1 MLRCP
6 LTTMFSA
13 AYKVFMDKLD
23 AFRNIAAQASR
34 GELVFPTNVDASI
47 KLQQALEDPDCHLE
61 SAAKMV
67 LLEPLVAARA
77 VAIANSVAYNRSGA
91 EIASVRA
98 AVMRLGFRTLHSLVA
113 AVMVRQLTAKVTNPL
128 LKVKATRL
136 WEHTA
141 HVAALSQVLAKRLTR
156 IDPETAMFAAIVHEV
171 GGFYLLSRAE
181 DFPGLL
187 EGDSEDW
194 AEYGEKIIGR
204 GVLKKLNVPEAVL
217 AAVESLWTGVGSNP
231 PTTLGDILFLA
242 NQLSPIPSP
251 LHPEID
257 VGAAP
262 DTFPLEVEID
272 GETLADIL
280 EDNAEEIK

>member
-1 MLRCP
+1 ME
-6 LTTMFSA
+6 
-13 AYKVFMDKLD
+13 KLD
-23 AFRNIAAQASR
+23 AFRNIAAQTSH

-113 AVMVRQLTAKVTNPL
+113 AVMVRQLTGKVTNAT
-128 LKVKATRL
+128 LKVMASRL

-156 IDPETAMFAAIVHEV
+156 VDPETAMFAGIVHEV

-181 DFPGLL
+181 EFPGLL
-187 EGDSEDW
+187 DGDSEDW
-194 AEYGEKIIGR
+194 AEYGEKVIGR
-204 GVLKKLNVPEAVL
+204 GVLKKLAVPETVL
-217 AAVESLWTGVGSNP
+217 SAVESLWTGVGAQP
-231 PTTLGDILFLA
+231 PVTLGDILFLA
-242 NQLSPIPSP
+242 NLLAPVPSP

-257 VGAAP
+257 NAIVEASS
-262 DTFPLEVEID
+262 PLEMEIN
-272 GETLADIL
+272 GETLGDIL
-280 EDNAEEIK
+280 EENAEEIKSLTAALIF

>member
-1 MLRCP
+1 
-6 LTTMFSA
+6 
-13 AYKVFMDKLD
+13 MDKLD

-34 GELVFPTNVDASI
+34 GELVFPTNVDASL

-61 SAAKMV
+61 LAAKMV

-113 AVMVRQLTAKVTNPL
+113 AVMVRQMTGKVTDPA
-128 LKVKATRL
+128 LKTKATRL

-156 IDPETAMFAAIVHEV
+156 IDPETAMFAGIVHEV

-181 DFPGLL
+181 EFPGLL

-204 GVLKKLNVPEAVL
+204 GVLKKLAVPETVL
-217 AAVESLWTGVGSNP
+217 TAVESLWTGVGAQP
-231 PTTLGDILFLA
+231 PATLGDILFLA
-242 NQLSPIPSP
+242 NQLSLVPSP

-257 VGAAP
+257 TAVAAASS
-262 DTFPLEVEID
+262 PLEMEVD
-272 GETLADIL
+272 GMTLGELL
-280 EDNAEEIK
+280 EESAEEIKSLTSALVF

>member
-1 MLRCP
+1 
-6 LTTMFSA
+6 
-13 AYKVFMDKLD
+13 MDKLD
-23 AFRNIAAQASR
+23 AFRNIATQAGR

-61 SAAKMV
+61 AAAKMV

-113 AVMVRQLTAKVTNPL
+113 AVMVRQMTGKITNPA
-128 LKVKATRL
+128 LKAKSARL

-156 IDPETAMFAAIVHEV
+156 IDPETAMFAGIVHEV

-181 DFPGLL
+181 EFPGLL

-194 AEYGEKIIGR
+194 AEYGEKVIGR
-204 GVLKKLNVPEAVL
+204 GVLKKLTVPETVMS
-217 AAVESLWTGVGSNP
+217 AVELLWTGVGVQP
-231 PTTLGDILFLA
+231 PSTLGDILFLA
-242 NQLSPIPSP
+242 NMLSPIPSP
-251 LHPEID
+251 LHPETDQAI
-257 VGAAP
+257 VAASS
-262 DTFPLEVEID
+262 PLEMVVD
-272 GETLADIL
+272 GETLGDIL
-280 EDNAEEIK
+280 EENAEEIKSLTAALIF

>member
-1 MLRCP
+1 
-6 LTTMFSA
+6 
-13 AYKVFMDKLD
+13 MDKLE
-23 AFRNIAAQASR
+23 AFRSIAAQASR

-61 SAAKMV
+61 AAAKLV

-113 AVMVRQLTAKVTNPL
+113 AVMVRQLTGKVSNPL
-128 LKVKATRL
+128 LKVKAARL

-156 IDPETAMFAAIVHEV
+156 IDPETAMFAGIVHEV

-181 DFPGLL
+181 EFPGLL

-204 GVLKKLNVPEAVL
+204 GVLKKLDVPDTVMT
-217 AAVESLWTGVGSNP
+217 AVESLWTGVGAHP
-231 PTTLGDILFLA
+231 PATLGDILFLA
-242 NQLSPIPSP
+242 NQLSPVLSP

-257 VGAAP
+257 VSQASS
-262 DTFPLEVEID
+262 PLEMVID
-272 GETLADIL
+272 GETLGDIL
-280 EDNAEEIK
+280 EESADDIKSLTAALIF